1 MKFRFFPVIVVSG
14 GNGKP
19 GLSVIRSD
27 GTECDVDLGEVP
39 QVRWLFSL
47 PAFAQAVL
55 PLTKLALRGHE
66 FDSEY
71 FLLFEAKQN
80 FNFNY

>member
-1 MKFRFFPVIVVSG
+1 MYALNCFHERPIIGTSNRILSSGFFPVIVVSG

-39 QVRWLFSL
+39 QVRWLLWL

-55 PLTKLALRGHE
+55 PLTKLA
-66 FDSEY
+66 
-71 FLLFEAKQN
+71 
-80 FNFNY
+80 